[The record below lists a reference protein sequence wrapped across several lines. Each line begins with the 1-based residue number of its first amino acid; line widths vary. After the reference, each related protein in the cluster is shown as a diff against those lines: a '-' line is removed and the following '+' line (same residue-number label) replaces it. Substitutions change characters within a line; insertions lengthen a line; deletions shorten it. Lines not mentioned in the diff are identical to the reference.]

1 MTQMMVEACRINA
14 KDVPIETVCKMVG
27 KEVAEQIR
35 ADAVRDVQ
43 AKLERAKVIESK
55 YRALMPEHEAH
66 VMRRVKRKSLLRR
79 ALAPIETAWAL
90 VYACAVLWPVAI
102 AYKLIGWARRKG
114 FDGRSGC

>member
-14 KDVPIETVCKMVG
+14 KDVPMETVCKMVG
-27 KEVAEQIR
+27 REVTEQIR
-35 ADAVRDVQ
+35 ADAVRDVR

-55 YRALMPEHEAH
+55 YRAMLPEHE
-66 VMRRVKRKSLLRR
+66 VRVLRRAKRKPLLRR
-79 ALAPIETAWAL
+79 ALAPVEMAWAY

>member
-1 MTQMMVEACRINA
+1 MSQVIMWGGRINT
-14 KDVPIETVCKMVG
+14 KDVPMETVCKMVG
-27 KEVAEQIR
+27 KEVTEQIR
-35 ADAVRDVQ
+35 ADAVRDMQ

-66 VMRRVKRKSLLRR
+66 VMRKVKRKPLLRR
-79 ALAPIETAWAL
+79 ALAPIETAWAF
-90 VYACAVLWPVAI
+90 VYACAVLWPVVI